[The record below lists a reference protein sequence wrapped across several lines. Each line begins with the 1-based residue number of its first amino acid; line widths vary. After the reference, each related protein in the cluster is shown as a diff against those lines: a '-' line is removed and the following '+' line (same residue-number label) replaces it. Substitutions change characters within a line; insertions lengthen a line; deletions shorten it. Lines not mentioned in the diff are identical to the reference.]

1 MKAVSAQQRKEW
13 MDEFVKDFVLNVDLY
28 ASCYCG
34 YWLRGMGTI
43 EDNSWLAADMLEACK
58 DQTGKTSSMVV
69 DLSEVDE
76 RSEEV
81 AKLALAGQPLP
92 KGWHVINRAVG
103 EKAYAIGERRWGE
116 NWYHDKGDGNTY
128 DVVIQEALLGEVVY
142 G

>member
-1 MKAVSAQQRKEW
+1 MKAVSPEQRKAW

-81 AKLALAGQPLP
+81 ARLALAGKPLP
-92 KGWHVINRAVG
+92 KGWYVINRAVG

-116 NWYHDKGDGNTY
+116 NWYHDKGDSNTY